1 MNIIDDNDDKEDD
14 DVRIYLLIQ
23 SVGVMM
29 LYDHYMT

>member
-1 MNIIDDNDDKEDD
+1 MMMMMIDDKEDDD

-29 LYDHYMT
+29 LYDY